1 MNLESS
7 YESGRLTLYLS
18 GELDHH
24 GARELLLQIHE
35 LLDESMPRECVMELS
50 GLRFMDS
57 SGIAV
62 IVRVSQRMRE
72 LNGRLWLE
80 KPCGQPKR
88 VIETA
93 GIDRL
98 APVAITK

>member
-1 MNLESS
+1 MNIETA
-7 YESGRLTLYLS
+7 YESGRLTVFLS

-24 GARELLLQIHE
+24 EARSLLHQINE
-35 LLDESMPRECVMELS
+35 VLDETLPRDCAVDLS

-62 IVRVSQRMRE
+62 IVRLSRRMRE
-72 LNGRLWLE
+72 SGGRLWLE
-80 KPCGQPKR
+80 KPSGQPKR

-98 APVAITK
+98 APVAITR